1 MKKILSVILAVSFLI
16 SGIPQ
21 ISAENS
27 VLPQKQEE
35 NNRVKTATADNITKK
50 QENNKDEEKKEVID
64 EKPPVETEKYPGAPT
79 ILSEAA
85 FLLNTD
91 TGKVLYDKNPDKK
104 MYPASTTKIMTA
116 YLVLK
121 RLDLDTAVTASAV
134 CNDVELDGSRLG
146 IIEGETF
153 TVKHLLCALLIKSA
167 NDAANVLAEAVSGS
181 VESFVSLMN
190 ETAQNFGMTNTN
202 FVNPHGYH
210 DDNHYTTARDMAIIS
225 AKAMEIEAFAEIV
238 SSKVVEIPATNKT
251 PEARK
256 FYTRNVLMD
265 IRSSLDLQYQYTN
278 GIKTGNTSKAGQCF
292 VGSAQRNGINLVSVV
307 FKAPE
312 NSPNAAFSDTKK
324 LFEYAYSKYRIRTV
338 LLEDDI
344 ASTCNVKW
352 SRGKSHLV
360 LKTHRD
366 IKALLN
372 KEGYN
377 AELLTS
383 KINVYEDI
391 TAPVKKGDVLGE
403 ITYYYD
409 GVEAVSAELHADRD
423 VSRSYTKQILSY
435 LLNIW
440 FLIFLGFVVVIIL
453 LRRRKLMRRAAR
465 IRRMNNRKA
474 GRK

>member
-1 MKKILSVILAVSFLI
+1 MKKILSVILALSFLL

-27 VLPQKQEE
+27 APSQKQEE

-50 QENNKDEEKKEVID
+50 QENNKEEEKKEVID
-64 EKPPVETEKYPGAPT
+64 EKTPVEVEKYPGAPT
-79 ILSEAA
+79 ISSEAA

-91 TGKVLYDKNPDKK
+91 TGKILYEKNPDKK

-121 RLDLDTAVTASAV
+121 KLDLDTEVTASAV
-134 CNDVELDGSRLG
+134 CNDVALDGSRLG

-181 VESFVSLMN
+181 VESFVALMN
-190 ETAQNFGMTNTN
+190 ETAQNFGATSTN
-202 FVNPHGYH
+202 FINPHGYH
-210 DDNHYTTARDMAIIS
+210 DDNHYTTAHDMAIIA

-251 PEARK
+251 AEARK

-278 GIKTGNTSKAGQCF
+278 GIKTGHTSKAGQCF

-372 KEGYN
+372 KENYN

-409 GVEAVSAELHADRD
+409 GVEAVTAELHADRD
-423 VSRSYTKQILSY
+423 VSRSYIKQILSY

-440 FLIFLGFVVVIIL
+440 FLTFLGIVVVIIL

-474 GRK
+474 GRR